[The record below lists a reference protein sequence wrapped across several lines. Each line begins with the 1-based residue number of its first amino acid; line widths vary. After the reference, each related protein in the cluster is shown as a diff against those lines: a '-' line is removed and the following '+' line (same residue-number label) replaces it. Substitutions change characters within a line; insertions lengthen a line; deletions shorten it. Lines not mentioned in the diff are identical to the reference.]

1 MNRPHR
7 AHPAWWAFAVHRA
20 SGLALTLFVPLH
32 FWALG
37 TAISG
42 EAALDGFVRWT
53 DNPLVKLAETGLVV
67 LLAAH
72 LAGGLRLLGV
82 EFLPW
87 SPRQKTAVAASAGV
101 ALAAGLLFLFNVT
114 AA

>member
-7 AHPAWWAFAVHRA
+7 THPAWWAFAVHRV

-37 TAISG
+37 TAIEG
-42 EAALDGFVRWT
+42 EARLDAFVRWT

-72 LAGGLRLLGV
+72 LAGGLRLLAL

-87 SPRQKTAVAASAGV
+87 SPRQKTAMAASAAAAV
-101 ALAAGLLFLFNVT
+101 AAGVLFLFN
-114 AA
+114 AAVP